1 MPDDLTLIGS
11 ELSGFYAQLLAVAVG
26 LALALDLRHD
36 LLRLV
41 RARNVVLGG
50 YLSWYLLEALMI
62 PEALTV
68 GYTQAEYDFGIL
80 LLSISISCFLLG
92 YHKLP
97 PYRRIDSMAIRLS
110 LLEQP
115 RHLWAVT
122 VSAAFI
128 GLAPVLYYG
137 GLNLISTV
145 RGFMGMRRTWGGSIG
160 RAQFGQVRDAML
172 MLELFLI
179 GLAGL
184 ATVYALRRDQ
194 PIWKRCFAALVVTYA
209 LLRAYGSGTR
219 SSLIITLIPIA
230 MAVVWRLP
238 LHYRR
243 RLILLMVPLGFVFY
257 EYSVAVVAGREQ
269 GVLAWG
275 AETQYVGFEMFRELL
290 FITKYFPDTYDFVW
304 GESYIAELV
313 NPFPRFLWEG
323 KPPRFG
329 VTYAAI
335 VAPGSVGTG
344 YTAAYGIVGEMY
356 MNFGIAGI
364 LLVSAVGGWI
374 CRTWD
379 RLGEVAFQYITVMTF
394 YAMGLAGFFVIGRSF
409 TFPVFYQAIFVF
421 LAVIVVTQK
430 EYSQRMAAWRAGG
443 PITPQRS

>member
-1 MPDDLTLIGS
+1 MLGA
-11 ELSGFYAQLLAVAVG
+11 ELSGFYAQLLAVVVG

-36 LLRLV
+36 LLRIV
-41 RARNVVLGG
+41 SARNVVLCG
-50 YLSWYLLEALMI
+50 YLSWYLLEALII
-62 PEALTV
+62 PEALNL
-68 GYTQAEYDFGIL
+68 GYTQSEYDFGVFL
-80 LLSISISCFLLG
+80 LGLSITCFLLG

-97 PYRRIDSMAIRLS
+97 PTRAIDSMAIRLS

-122 VSAAFI
+122 VSAALI

-137 GLNLISTV
+137 GLNLIDTV
-145 RGFMGMRRTWGGSIG
+145 RGFMGMHRSWGGGIG

-184 ATVYALRRDQ
+184 ATVYALRRDE
-194 PIWKRCFAALVVTYA
+194 PAWKRTFAALVVTYA
-209 LLRAYGSGTR
+209 VLRAYGTGTR
-219 SSLIITLIPIA
+219 SSLLITAIPIA

-243 RLILLMVPLGFVFY
+243 RLILLMVPLGFLFY
-257 EYSVAVVAGREQ
+257 EYSIAVVAGRER
-269 GVLAWG
+269 GILAWG

-290 FITKYFPDTYDFVW
+290 FITKYFPGSYEFVW
-304 GESYIAELV
+304 GQSYIAELV
-313 NPFPRFLWEG
+313 NPIPRFLWES

-356 MNFGIAGI
+356 MNFGIVGI
-364 LLVSAVGGWI
+364 LLVSTVGGWI

-421 LAVIVVTQK
+421 LAVIVVTQR
-430 EYSQRMAAWRAGG
+430 EYTQHLAASRAGG
-443 PITPQRS
+443 EIAPQRS